1 MNIDEEKII
10 KMQVIKKII
19 DVAEETDYDLAF
31 QSVITFYDKHNR
43 FKAITRKDIQ
53 MAKEAVNQIMRSVI
67 LNLKHEWGLEDDIR

>member
-1 MNIDEEKII
+1 MNIDEEKTI
-10 KMQVIKKII
+10 KMQVIEKII

-53 MAKEAVNQIMRSVI
+53 MAREAVNQIMRSVI
-67 LNLKHEWGLEDDIR
+67 LNLKYEWGLEDDIR